1 MQYQSLIFIFIFFVS
16 CSSEKD
22 ESENSSDQEVLN
34 NINYDISGI
43 LEKFDTREGFSYSID
58 NNNITFN
65 TDNLP
70 NHTSP
75 YWPTSN
81 NLYEEYNGS
90 NSNFRINP
98 NKIEAQNI
106 SITVPKNPSESIAK
120 SATSLGAIGVARNG
134 VVFYN
139 QYAGPNNQPLTN
151 EINSFDQWLGHPT
164 GQSAYHYHIEPLY
177 LTRQYGDD
185 SFLGLLADGFPVYGP
200 VENGENVTNND
211 LDSYHGHLHM
221 TDDFKDGIYHY
232 HITSE
237 DPYINGNGFYGTPG
251 NISN

>member
-1 MQYQSLIFIFIFFVS
+1 M
-16 CSSEKD
+16 
-22 ESENSSDQEVLN
+22 N
-34 NINYDISGI
+34 NINYDISSI
-43 LEKFDTREGFSYSID
+43 LNKFDTREGFSYSID

-70 NHTSP
+70 NHSSP

-81 NLYEEYNGS
+81 DLYEEYNGS

-120 SATSLGAIGVARNG
+120 LATSLGAIGVARNG

-177 LTRQYGDD
+177 LTPI
-185 SFLGLLADGFPVYGP
+185 FLTILFSKTKWPSTYFSAAGFLSILSKFFSV
-200 VENGENVTNND
+200 
-211 LDSYHGHLHM
+211 
-221 TDDFKDGIYHY
+221 I
-232 HITSE
+232 
-237 DPYINGNGFYGTPG
+237 
-251 NISN
+251 

>member
-1 MQYQSLIFIFIFFVS
+1 MRYKSLIINFIFFIS

-22 ESENSSDQEVLN
+22 ESENSSDQEMLN
-34 NINYDISGI
+34 NTKYDISAI
-43 LEKFDTREGFSYSID
+43 LNKFDTRDGFSYSVD
-58 NNNITFN
+58 NNKITFN

-75 YWPTSN
+75 YWPNSN
-81 NLYEEYNGS
+81 DLYEEYNGS

-98 NKIEAQNI
+98 NKIEEQNI
-106 SITVPKNPSESIAK
+106 SITVPMNPSESNNK
-120 SATSLGAIGVARNG
+120 LATSLGAIGIARNG

-164 GQSAYHYHIEPLY
+164 GQSAYLYHIEPLY
-177 LTRQYGDD
+177 LTQQYVQD

-200 VENGENVTNND
+200 LENGENITNND
-211 LDSYHGHLHM
+211 LDSFHGHSHA
-221 TDDFKDGIYHY
+221 TEDFPDGIYHY
-232 HITSE
+232 HVTSE